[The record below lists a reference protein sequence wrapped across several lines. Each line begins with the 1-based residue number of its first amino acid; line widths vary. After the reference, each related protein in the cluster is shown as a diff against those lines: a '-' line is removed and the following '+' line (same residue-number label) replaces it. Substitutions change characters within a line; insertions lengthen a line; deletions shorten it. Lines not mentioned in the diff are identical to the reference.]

1 MWNPFKKSPA
11 EEESLKLSQIQA
23 QLEEAKKDLDST
35 NAIIKDNLCTLKFQE
50 ETIKANRDTI
60 TSQEEI
66 LRGYGILEDIGYQFE
81 NTLLLSEAEQNL
93 AEAEEQ
99 LAAITGSDNI
109 IIYTRTYRIDGSER
123 KGQKF
128 QEAYGKNLLTGFN
141 AYALSKEKGKPNYA
155 YASELIKK
163 SFEKFNK
170 QGELV
175 GIMLNP
181 QFLTARLAVLHARCQ
196 VRQAKAEEAAKM
208 REYKRKLREEAKVL
222 AEIAKTKE
230 KLEKERRYYEQTLGE
245 TYDETKRQEIQD
257 KIAEIDKRVQ
267 DCDYREKNQRAGFLY
282 VARSDA
288 MPNYVKLGVTRR
300 LTPLVRLQELSSASV
315 PFPFKCYGLVFSDDV
330 FELEAKVHQY
340 FDQKRVNA
348 FNRHKEFFNIT
359 PAEAVYVLTN
369 KFNCKVTFVD
379 ENNMEEFENEN
390 DEKEK

>member
-1 MWNPFKKSPA
+1 MWNLFKKSPA

-35 NAIIKDNLCTLKFQE
+35 NATIKDNLCTLAIQE
-50 ETIKANRDTI
+50 KTIKANKDTI

-81 NTLLLSEAEQNL
+81 NTPPLSEAEQNL

-181 QFLTARLAVLHARCQ
+181 EFLTARLAVLSAKCQ

-288 MPNYVKLGVTRR
+288 MPDYVKLGVTRR
-300 LTPLVRLQELSSASV
+300 LNPLVRLQELSSASV
-315 PFPFKCYGLVFSDDV
+315 PFPFKCYGLIFSDDV

-340 FDQKRVNA
+340 FDPKRVNA

-359 PAEAVYVLTN
+359 PAEAVHVLTN
-369 KFNCKVTFVD
+369 KFKCKVTFVD
-379 ENNMEEFENEN
+379 ETLEDQEEMIN
-390 DEKEK
+390 DADE

>member
-1 MWNPFKKSPA
+1 MWNLFKKSPA
-11 EEESLKLSQIQA
+11 EEESLKLNQIQA

-35 NAIIKDNLCTLKFQE
+35 NAIIKDNLYTLKIQE
-50 ETIKANRDTI
+50 EAIKMNKDTI

-81 NTLLLSEAEQNL
+81 NTPPLSEAEQNL
-93 AEAEEQ
+93 AKAEEQ

-181 QFLTARLAVLHARCQ
+181 EFLTARLAVLSAKCQ

-257 KIAEIDKRVQ
+257 KITEIDKRVQ
-267 DCDYREKNQRAGFLY
+267 DCDYREKNQKAGFLY
-282 VARSDA
+282 IARSDA
-288 MPNYVKLGVTRR
+288 MPDYVKLGITRR
-300 LTPLVRLQELSSASV
+300 LNPLVRLQELSSASV

-340 FDQKRVNA
+340 FDQKRVNTY
-348 FNRHKEFFNIT
+348 NRHKEFFNIT
-359 PAEAVYVLTN
+359 PAEAVHVLTN

-379 ENNMEEFENEN
+379 ETLEDQEEMIN
-390 DEKEK
+390 DADD

>member
-1 MWNPFKKSPA
+1 MWNPFKKNPA
-11 EEESLKLSQIQA
+11 EEESLKLNQIQA
-23 QLEEAKKDLDST
+23 QLEEVKKDLDST
-35 NAIIKDNLCTLKFQE
+35 NAIIKDNLYTLAIQE
-50 ETIKANRDTI
+50 KTIKTNRDTI

-109 IIYTRTYRIDGSER
+109 IIYTKTYRIDGSER

-141 AYALSKEKGKPNYA
+141 AYALSKEKGKPNYT

-181 QFLTARLAVLHARCQ
+181 QFLTARLAVLHAKCQ

-267 DCDYREKNQRAGFLY
+267 DCDYREKNQKAGFLY
-282 VARSDA
+282 IARSDA
-288 MPNYVKLGVTRR
+288 MPNYVKLGVTKR
-300 LTPLVRLQELSSASV
+300 LNPLVRLQELYSASV

-379 ENNMEEFENEN
+379 ETLEDQEEMIN
-390 DEKEK
+390 DADE

>member
-1 MWNPFKKSPA
+1 MWNLFKKSPA
-11 EEESLKLSQIQA
+11 EEESLKLNQIQA

-35 NAIIKDNLCTLKFQE
+35 NAIIKDNLCTLAIQE
-50 ETIKANRDTI
+50 KTIKANKDTI

-81 NTLLLSEAEQNL
+81 NTPPLSEAEQNL

-175 GIMLNP
+175 GIKLNP

-245 TYDETKRQEIQD
+245 TFDETKRQEIQD
-257 KIAEIDKRVQ
+257 KITEIDKRVQ
-267 DCDYREKNQRAGFLY
+267 DCDYREKNQKAGFLY
-282 VARSDA
+282 IARSDA
-288 MPNYVKLGVTRR
+288 MPNYVKLGVTKR
-300 LTPLVRLQELSSASV
+300 LNPLVRLQELSSASV

-340 FDQKRVNA
+340 FDQKRVNTY
-348 FNRHKEFFNIT
+348 NRHKEFFNIT

-369 KFNCKVTFVD
+369 KFKCKVTFVD
-379 ENNMEEFENEN
+379 ETLEDQEEMIN
-390 DEKEK
+390 DADE

>member
-11 EEESLKLSQIQA
+11 EEESLKLNQIQA

-35 NAIIKDNLCTLKFQE
+35 NATIKDNLCTLAIQE
-50 ETIKANRDTI
+50 KTIKANRDTI

-81 NTLLLSEAEQNL
+81 NTPPLSEAEQNL
-93 AEAEEQ
+93 AEAEER

-128 QEAYGKNLLTGFN
+128 QEAYGKNLLMGFN

-155 YASELIKK
+155 HASELIKK

-181 QFLTARLAVLHARCQ
+181 EFLTARLAVLSAKCQ

-245 TYDETKRQEIQD
+245 TYDEAKRQEIQD

-267 DCDYREKNQRAGFLY
+267 DCDYREKNQKAGFLY
-282 VARSDA
+282 IARSDG
-288 MPNYVKLGVTRR
+288 MPNYVKLGVTKR
-300 LTPLVRLQELSSASV
+300 LNPLVRLQELSSASV
-315 PFPFKCYGLVFSDDV
+315 PFPYKCYGLVFSDDV
-330 FELEAKVHQY
+330 FELEAKIHQY

-379 ENNMEEFENEN
+379 ETLEDQEEMIN
-390 DEKEK
+390 DADE

>member
-1 MWNPFKKSPA
+1 MWNPFKKNPA
-11 EEESLKLSQIQA
+11 EDESLKLNQIQA
-23 QLEEAKKDLDST
+23 QLEEVKKDLDST
-35 NAIIKDNLCTLKFQE
+35 NAIIKDNLYTLAIQE
-50 ETIKANRDTI
+50 KTIKTNRDTI

-109 IIYTRTYRIDGSER
+109 IIYTKTYRIDGSER

-141 AYALSKEKGKPNYA
+141 AYALSKEKGKPNYT

-181 QFLTARLAVLHARCQ
+181 QFLTARLAVLHAKCQ

-267 DCDYREKNQRAGFLY
+267 DCDYREKNQKAGFLY
-282 VARSDA
+282 IARSDA
-288 MPNYVKLGVTRR
+288 MPNYVKLGVTKR
-300 LTPLVRLQELSSASV
+300 LNPLVRLQELSSASV

-379 ENNMEEFENEN
+379 ETLEDQEEMIN
-390 DEKEK
+390 DADE

>member
-1 MWNPFKKSPA
+1 MWNLFKKSPA
-11 EEESLKLSQIQA
+11 EEESLKLNQIQA

-35 NAIIKDNLCTLKFQE
+35 NAIIKDNLYTLKIQE
-50 ETIKANRDTI
+50 EAIKMNKDTI

-81 NTLLLSEAEQNL
+81 NTPPLSEAEQNL
-93 AEAEEQ
+93 AKAEEQ

-181 QFLTARLAVLHARCQ
+181 EFLTARLAVLSAKCQ

-257 KIAEIDKRVQ
+257 KITEIDKRVQ
-267 DCDYREKNQRAGFLY
+267 DCDYREKNQKAGFLY
-282 VARSDA
+282 IARSDA
-288 MPNYVKLGVTRR
+288 MPDYVKLGITRR
-300 LTPLVRLQELSSASV
+300 LNPLVRLQELSSASV
-315 PFPFKCYGLVFSDDV
+315 PFPFKCYVLVFSDDV

-340 FDQKRVNA
+340 FDQKRVNTY
-348 FNRHKEFFNIT
+348 NRHKEFFNIT
-359 PAEAVYVLTN
+359 PAEAVHVLTN

-379 ENNMEEFENEN
+379 ETLEDQEEMIN
-390 DEKEK
+390 DADD

>member
-1 MWNPFKKSPA
+1 MWNLFKKSLA
-11 EEESLKLSQIQA
+11 EEENLKLNQIQA
-23 QLEEAKKDLDST
+23 QLEDAKKDLDST
-35 NAIIKDNLCTLKFQE
+35 NAIIKDNLYTLKIQE
-50 ETIKANRDTI
+50 ETIKMNRDTI

-81 NTLLLSEAEQNL
+81 NTPPLSEAEQNL

-128 QEAYGKNLLTGFN
+128 QEAYGKNLLMGFN

-181 QFLTARLAVLHARCQ
+181 EFLTARLAVLHAKCQ

-245 TYDETKRQEIQD
+245 TYDEAKRQEIQD
-257 KIAEIDKRVQ
+257 KITEIDKRVQ

-300 LTPLVRLQELSSASV
+300 LAPLVRLQELSSASV
-315 PFPFKCYGLVFSDDV
+315 PFPFKCYGLVFSDNV

-340 FDQKRVNA
+340 FDQKRVNT

-379 ENNMEEFENEN
+379 ENNTEEFENGN
-390 DEKEK
+390 DEKDE

>member
-1 MWNPFKKSPA
+1 MWNLFKKSPT
-11 EEESLKLSQIQA
+11 EEESLKLNQIQA

-35 NAIIKDNLCTLKFQE
+35 NAIIKDNLYTLKVQE
-50 ETIKANRDTI
+50 ETIKMNKDTI

-81 NTLLLSEAEQNL
+81 NTLPLSEAEQNL

-181 QFLTARLAVLHARCQ
+181 EFLTARLAVLRARCQ

-267 DCDYREKNQRAGFLY
+267 DCDYREKNQKAGFLY
-282 VARSDA
+282 VAKSDA
-288 MPNYVKLGVTRR
+288 MPDYVKLGVTRR
-300 LTPLVRLQELSSASV
+300 LNPLVRLQELSSASV

-340 FDQKRVNA
+340 FDQKRVNT
-348 FNRHKEFFNIT
+348 FNHHKEFFNIT

-379 ENNMEEFENEN
+379 ETLEDQEEMIN
-390 DEKEK
+390 DADE

>member
-1 MWNPFKKSPA
+1 MWNLFKKSPA
-11 EEESLKLSQIQA
+11 EEESLKLNQIQA

-35 NAIIKDNLCTLKFQE
+35 NAIIKDNLCTLAIQE
-50 ETIKANRDTI
+50 KTIKANKDTI

-81 NTLLLSEAEQNL
+81 NTPPLSEAEQNL

-99 LAAITGSDNI
+99 MAAITGSDNI

-181 QFLTARLAVLHARCQ
+181 EFLTARLAVLHAKCQ

-208 REYKRKLREEAKVL
+208 REYKRKLREEAKV
-222 AEIAKTKE
+222 
-230 KLEKERRYYEQTLGE
+230 
-245 TYDETKRQEIQD
+245 
-257 KIAEIDKRVQ
+257 
-267 DCDYREKNQRAGFLY
+267 
-282 VARSDA
+282 
-288 MPNYVKLGVTRR
+288 
-300 LTPLVRLQELSSASV
+300 
-315 PFPFKCYGLVFSDDV
+315 
-330 FELEAKVHQY
+330 HQY

-348 FNRHKEFFNIT
+348 FNRHKEFFNVT

-379 ENNMEEFENEN
+379 ETLEDQEEMIN
-390 DEKEK
+390 DADE

>member
-1 MWNPFKKSPA
+1 MWSLFKKNPA
-11 EEESLKLSQIQA
+11 EEESQNLKQIQA
-23 QLEEAKKDLDST
+23 QLEEAKKDLDSVNKIIQT
-35 NAIIKDNLCTLKFQE
+35 NLDTLKIQE
-50 ETIKANRDTI
+50 KAIKTNKDMI

-81 NTLLLSEAEQNL
+81 NTPPLSEAEQNL

-181 QFLTARLAVLHARCQ
+181 EFLTARLAVLSAKCQ

-245 TYDETKRQEIQD
+245 TYDEAKRQEIQD

-267 DCDYREKNQRAGFLY
+267 DCDYREKNQKAGFLY

-288 MPNYVKLGVTRR
+288 MPNYVKLGVTKR
-300 LTPLVRLQELSSASV
+300 LNPLVRLQELSSASV
-315 PFPFKCYGLVFSDDV
+315 PFPYKCYGLVFSDDV
-330 FELEAKVHQY
+330 FELEAKIHQY

-379 ENNMEEFENEN
+379 ETLEDQEEMIN
-390 DEKEK
+390 DADE

>member
-1 MWNPFKKSPA
+1 MWNLFKKNPA

-35 NAIIKDNLCTLKFQE
+35 NAIIKDNLCTLKLQE
-50 ETIKANRDTI
+50 ETIKANKDTI

-81 NTLLLSEAEQNL
+81 NTPPLSEAEQNL

-181 QFLTARLAVLHARCQ
+181 EFLTARLAVLSAKCQ

-230 KLEKERRYYEQTLGE
+230 KLEKERRYL
-245 TYDETKRQEIQD
+245 
-257 KIAEIDKRVQ
+257 
-267 DCDYREKNQRAGFLY
+267 
-282 VARSDA
+282 
-288 MPNYVKLGVTRR
+288 
-300 LTPLVRLQELSSASV
+300 
-315 PFPFKCYGLVFSDDV
+315 
-330 FELEAKVHQY
+330 
-340 FDQKRVNA
+340 
-348 FNRHKEFFNIT
+348 
-359 PAEAVYVLTN
+359 
-369 KFNCKVTFVD
+369 
-379 ENNMEEFENEN
+379 
-390 DEKEK
+390 

>member
-1 MWNPFKKSPA
+1 MWNLFKKSPA
-11 EEESLKLSQIQA
+11 EEESLKLNQIQA
-23 QLEEAKKDLDST
+23 QLEDAKKDLDSI
-35 NAIIKDNLCTLKFQE
+35 NATIKDNLCTLKLQE
-50 ETIKANRDTI
+50 ETIKTNRDTI

-81 NTLLLSEAEQNL
+81 NTPPLSEAEQNL

-128 QEAYGKNLLTGFN
+128 QEAYGKNLLMGFN
-141 AYALSKEKGKPNYA
+141 AYAQTKEKGKPNYA

-170 QGELV
+170 QGELI

-181 QFLTARLAVLHARCQ
+181 QFLTARLAVLKAKCQ
-196 VRQAKAEEAAKM
+196 LRQAKAEEAAKM

-222 AEIAKTKE
+222 EEIARAKE

-245 TYDETKRQEIQD
+245 TYDEAKRQEIQD

-267 DCDYREKNQRAGFLY
+267 DCDYREKNQKAGFLY

-288 MPNYVKLGVTRR
+288 MPNYVKLGVTKR
-300 LTPLVRLQELSSASV
+300 LNPLVRLQELSSASV
-315 PFPFKCYGLVFSDDV
+315 PFPYKCYGLVFSDDV
-330 FELEAKVHQY
+330 FELEAKIHQY

-369 KFNCKVTFVD
+369 KFNYKVTFVD
-379 ENNMEEFENEN
+379 ETLEDQEEMIN
-390 DEKEK
+390 DADE

>member
-1 MWNPFKKSPA
+1 MWNPFKKSPV
-11 EEESLKLSQIQA
+11 EEESLKLNQIQA

-35 NAIIKDNLCTLKFQE
+35 NAIIKDNLCTLKLQE

-81 NTLLLSEAEQNL
+81 NPPPLSEAEQNL

-222 AEIAKTKE
+222 AEIARAKE

-245 TYDETKRQEIQD
+245 TYDEAKRQEIQD

-267 DCDYREKNQRAGFLY
+267 DCDYREKNQKAGFLY

-288 MPNYVKLGVTRR
+288 MPNYVKLGVTKR
-300 LTPLVRLQELSSASV
+300 LNPLVRLQELSSASV
-315 PFPFKCYGLVFSDDV
+315 PFPYKCYGLVFSDDV
-330 FELEAKVHQY
+330 FELEAKIHQY

-348 FNRHKEFFNIT
+348 YNRHKEFFNIT
-359 PAEAVYVLTN
+359 PAEAVHVLTN

-379 ENNMEEFENEN
+379 ETLDDQEEMIN
-390 DEKEK
+390 DADE

>member
-1 MWNPFKKSPA
+1 MWNLFKKSPA

-35 NAIIKDNLCTLKFQE
+35 NAIIKDNLYTLKIQE
-50 ETIKANRDTI
+50 EAIKMNRDTI

-81 NTLLLSEAEQNL
+81 NTPPLSEAERNL

-141 AYALSKEKGKPNYA
+141 AYTLSKEKGKPNYA

-300 LTPLVRLQELSSASV
+300 LSPLVRLQELSSASV

-379 ENNMEEFENEN
+379 GTLDDQEEMIN
-390 DEKEK
+390 DADE

>member
-1 MWNPFKKSPA
+1 MWNPFKKSPV
-11 EEESLKLSQIQA
+11 EEESLKLNQIQA
-23 QLEEAKKDLDST
+23 QLEEAKKDLDSI
-35 NAIIKDNLCTLKFQE
+35 NATITDNLYTLKIQE

-81 NTLLLSEAEQNL
+81 NTLPLSEAEQNL

-181 QFLTARLAVLHARCQ
+181 EFLTARLAVLHTKCQ
-196 VRQAKAEEAAKM
+196 LRQAKAEEAAKM
-208 REYKRKLREEAKVL
+208 REHKRKLREEAKVL

-245 TYDETKRQEIQD
+245 TYDEAKRQEIQD

-267 DCDYREKNQRAGFLY
+267 DCDYREKNQKAGFLY
-282 VARSDA
+282 IAKSNA
-288 MPNYVKLGVTRR
+288 MPDYVKLGITRR
-300 LTPLVRLQELSSASV
+300 LNPLVRLQELSSASV

-330 FELEAKVHQY
+330 FELEAKIHQY

-379 ENNMEEFENEN
+379 ETLEDQEEMIN
-390 DEKEK
+390 DADE

>member
-1 MWNPFKKSPA
+1 MWNLFKKNPA
-11 EEESLKLSQIQA
+11 EEENQNLRQIQA
-23 QLEEAKKDLDST
+23 QLEEAKKNLDSANEIINT
-35 NAIIKDNLCTLKFQE
+35 NLK
-50 ETIKANRDTI
+50 TIKTQEAYISMNKDTI

-81 NTLLLSEAEQNL
+81 NTPPLSEAEQNL

-99 LAAITGSDNI
+99 LAAITGSNDI
-109 IIYTRTYRIDGSER
+109 IIYTRVYRIDGSER

-141 AYALSKEKGKPNYA
+141 AYAQAKEKGKPNYA

-175 GIMLNP
+175 GIKLNP
-181 QFLTARLAVLHARCQ
+181 KFLTARLAVLNAKCQ
-196 VRQAKAEEAAKM
+196 LRQAKAEEAAKM

-222 AEIAKTKE
+222 EEIAKAKE

-267 DCDYREKNQRAGFLY
+267 DCDYREKNQKAGFLY
-282 VARSDA
+282 IARSDA
-288 MPNYVKLGVTRR
+288 MPEYVKLGVTRR
-300 LTPLVRLQELSSASV
+300 LNPLVRLQELSSASV

-340 FDQKRVNA
+340 FDQKRVNT

>member
-1 MWNPFKKSPA
+1 M
-11 EEESLKLSQIQA
+11 
-23 QLEEAKKDLDST
+23 
-35 NAIIKDNLCTLKFQE
+35 
-50 ETIKANRDTI
+50 
-60 TSQEEI
+60 
-66 LRGYGILEDIGYQFE
+66 
-81 NTLLLSEAEQNL
+81 
-93 AEAEEQ
+93 
-99 LAAITGSDNI
+99 
-109 IIYTRTYRIDGSER
+109 
-123 KGQKF
+123 
-128 QEAYGKNLLTGFN
+128 
-141 AYALSKEKGKPNYA
+141 
-155 YASELIKK
+155 IKK

-181 QFLTARLAVLHARCQ
+181 EFLTARLAVLSAKCQ

-208 REYKRKLREEAKVL
+208 REYKRKLREETKVL

-245 TYDETKRQEIQD
+245 TYDEAKRQEIQD

-267 DCDYREKNQRAGFLY
+267 DCDYREKNQKAGFLY
-282 VARSDA
+282 VAKSDA

-300 LTPLVRLQELSSASV
+300 LMPLVRLQELSSASV

-379 ENNMEEFENEN
+379 ETLEDQEEMIN
-390 DEKEK
+390 DADE

>member
-1 MWNPFKKSPA
+1 MWNLFKKSPA
-11 EEESLKLSQIQA
+11 EEENLKLSQIQA

-35 NAIIKDNLCTLKFQE
+35 NEIIKDNLYTLKIQE
-50 ETIKANRDTI
+50 EAIKMNKDTI

-81 NTLLLSEAEQNL
+81 NTPPLSEAEQKL

-175 GIMLNP
+175 GIKLNP
-181 QFLTARLAVLHARCQ
+181 QFLTARLAVLSARCQ

-245 TYDETKRQEIQD
+245 TYDEAKRQEIQD

-288 MPNYVKLGVTRR
+288 MPDYVKLGVTRR
-300 LTPLVRLQELSSASV
+300 LAPLVRLQELSSASV

-340 FDQKRVNA
+340 FDHKRVNT

-379 ENNMEEFENEN
+379 ENNMEEFENGN
-390 DEKEK
+390 DEKDE

>member
-11 EEESLKLSQIQA
+11 EEESLKLNQIQA

-35 NAIIKDNLCTLKFQE
+35 NAIIKDNLCTLAIQE
-50 ETIKANRDTI
+50 KTIKANKDTI

-81 NTLLLSEAEQNL
+81 NTLPLSEAEQNL

-99 LAAITGSDNI
+99 LAAITGSNNI

-181 QFLTARLAVLHARCQ
+181 QFLTARLAVLSAKCQ

-222 AEIAKTKE
+222 AEIARAKE

-245 TYDETKRQEIQD
+245 TYDEAKRQEIQD

-267 DCDYREKNQRAGFLY
+267 DCDYREKNQKAGFLY

-288 MPNYVKLGVTRR
+288 MPNYVKLGVTKR
-300 LTPLVRLQELSSASV
+300 LNQLVRLQELSSASV
-315 PFPFKCYGLVFSDDV
+315 PFPYKCYGLVFSDDV

-348 FNRHKEFFNIT
+348 YNRHKEFFNIT

-379 ENNMEEFENEN
+379 ETLEDQEEMIN
-390 DEKEK
+390 DADE

>member
-1 MWNPFKKSPA
+1 MWNLFKKSPA

-35 NAIIKDNLCTLKFQE
+35 NAIIKDNLYTLKIQE
-50 ETIKANRDTI
+50 ETIKMNKDTI

-81 NTLLLSEAEQNL
+81 NTPPLSEAERNL

-181 QFLTARLAVLHARCQ
+181 EFLTARLVVLSAKCQ

-267 DCDYREKNQRAGFLY
+267 DCDYREKNQKAGFLY

-288 MPNYVKLGVTRR
+288 MPNYVKLGVTKR
-300 LTPLVRLQELSSASV
+300 LNPLVRLQELSSASV

-330 FELEAKVHQY
+330 FELETKVHQY
-340 FDQKRVNA
+340 FDQKRVNT

-359 PAEAVYVLTN
+359 PAEAIYVLTN

-379 ENNMEEFENEN
+379 ETLEDQEEMIN
-390 DEKEK
+390 DADD

>member
-1 MWNPFKKSPA
+1 MWNPFKKNPA
-11 EEESLKLSQIQA
+11 EEENLKLNQIQA
-23 QLEEAKKDLDST
+23 QLEEAKKDLDSI
-35 NAIIKDNLCTLKFQE
+35 NATITDNLYTLKIQE
-50 ETIKANRDTI
+50 EAIKMNRDTI

-81 NTLLLSEAEQNL
+81 NTPPLSEAEQNL

-181 QFLTARLAVLHARCQ
+181 QFLTARLAVLSARCQ
-196 VRQAKAEEAAKM
+196 VRQAKTEEAAKM

-300 LTPLVRLQELSSASV
+300 LSPLVRLQELSSASV

-340 FDQKRVNA
+340 FDHKRVNA

>member
-1 MWNPFKKSPA
+1 M
-11 EEESLKLSQIQA
+11 
-23 QLEEAKKDLDST
+23 
-35 NAIIKDNLCTLKFQE
+35 
-50 ETIKANRDTI
+50 
-60 TSQEEI
+60 
-66 LRGYGILEDIGYQFE
+66 
-81 NTLLLSEAEQNL
+81 
-93 AEAEEQ
+93 
-99 LAAITGSDNI
+99 
-109 IIYTRTYRIDGSER
+109 
-123 KGQKF
+123 
-128 QEAYGKNLLTGFN
+128 GFN

-181 QFLTARLAVLHARCQ
+181 QFLTARLAVFSAKCQ

-267 DCDYREKNQRAGFLY
+267 DCDYREKNQKAGFLY
-282 VARSDA
+282 IARSDA
-288 MPNYVKLGVTRR
+288 MPNYVKLGVTKR
-300 LTPLVRLQELSSASV
+300 LNPLVRLQELSSASV

-379 ENNMEEFENEN
+379 ETLEDQEEMIN
-390 DEKEK
+390 DADE